1 MDLSNSSEINE
12 RLAKENARKDIIIYL
27 LKLRLINANDFEFP
41 EDYIF
46 QIQDEIEKLDLK

>member
-1 MDLSNSSEINE
+1 MKLSNSSEINE

-27 LKLRLINANDFEFP
+27 LKLRLINANDIEFP